1 MVRTLFVAMGF
12 TTLYLLWLIKPA
24 IEPQQAALYH
34 WSGPAHNFFLPVT
47 IDFLAFWFLLALLLL
62 AARTP
67 GRLRATVWVGL
78 LSFTPWFIAQTLNA
92 LDLIPSARQL
102 DRGLFLLGILATLAM
117 ALLGRPS
124 LPPRVERVIDSISTV
139 LVFAGLF
146 GLFMLCQLAFRSWQ
160 ASRMTGRVP
169 LHAAAAATIQ
179 PHRII
184 WIVFDELSHEQT
196 YEHPLPGLKL
206 PAFDSLAATATVFS
220 QAHPFNIYT
229 QNVLPGLFAGKP
241 FDQIRP
247 TPAAGLSVH
256 NEASG
261 EWQAFQQHDTVF
273 NDALDAGY
281 RTAVVGWY
289 NPYCRI
295 MAAVVDSCY
304 WTYRTPSNLMEPS
317 NTLLSNTL
325 APIKLL
331 TWRVL
336 GLAPGPMFF
345 YFMDRLNIPLPKV
358 FLRQSQIDDYMD
370 LEARSQELL
379 RDRSYGFVL
388 LHLPVPHPWGIYDRH
403 TGKFTTAS
411 SSSYTDNLALADKCL
426 AGIRQTLEQTG
437 QWDSSTVVVMGD
449 HGWRTKQEWKTSS
462 FWTHEDEVASHG
474 GQYDPRPAYLVKLPN
489 QTTAGRV
496 DTPYQTVN
504 TRKLFDAIMAHQ
516 INTPADLTA
525 WAQTAH

>member
-1 MVRTLFVAMGF
+1 
-12 TTLYLLWLIKPA
+12 
-24 IEPQQAALYH
+24 
-34 WSGPAHNFFLPVT
+34 
-47 IDFLAFWFLLALLLL
+47 
-62 AARTP
+62 
-67 GRLRATVWVGL
+67 
-78 LSFTPWFIAQTLNA
+78 
-92 LDLIPSARQL
+92 
-102 DRGLFLLGILATLAM
+102 
-117 ALLGRPS
+117 
-124 LPPRVERVIDSISTV
+124 
-139 LVFAGLF
+139 
-146 GLFMLCQLAFRSWQ
+146 
-160 ASRMTGRVP
+160 
-169 LHAAAAATIQ
+169 
-179 PHRII
+179 
-184 WIVFDELSHEQT
+184 
-196 YEHPLPGLKL
+196 
-206 PAFDSLAATATVFS
+206 
-220 QAHPFNIYT
+220 
-229 QNVLPGLFAGKP
+229 
-241 FDQIRP
+241 
-247 TPAAGLSVH
+247 
-256 NEASG
+256 
-261 EWQAFQQHDTVF
+261 
-273 NDALDAGY
+273 
-281 RTAVVGWY
+281 
-289 NPYCRI
+289 
-295 MAAVVDSCY
+295 
-304 WTYRTPSNLMEPS
+304 
-317 NTLLSNTL
+317 
-325 APIKLL
+325 
-331 TWRVL
+331 
-336 GLAPGPMFF
+336 
-345 YFMDRLNIPLPKV
+345 MDRLNIPLPKV